1 MKSEFKPFPVMRKT
15 SDKAGRPIV
24 MWVEGYFI
32 YDGINGDYP
41 DKQGLAKETAR
52 AINMVTAFTPRSL

>member
-32 YDGINGDYP
+32 YDGINGDCP
-41 DKQGLAKETAR
+41 DKQSLAKETAR
-52 AINMVTAFTPRSL
+52 VINTVMSFQPRHL